1 MTLSVGGNRLRGSV
15 SAVASKSAVHRLLI
29 CAAYSDAPTVIENV
43 TFSQD
48 IEATVRC
55 LQQAVADV
63 HREGNRLT
71 VIPRHDRVLQPLM
84 DCGESGSTLRFLLPV
99 AAATGG
105 GVFVGRGRLA
115 QRPLSPLYELLAGQ
129 GCRLSPAGQFPL
141 TVSGGLT
148 GDTFTINGGVSSQFI
163 SGLLLAAPL
172 LNRRV
177 RIVMTGKVESYPY
190 IRMTVDALRC
200 FGVSVVEQD
209 HVFTVEGNYISPRC
223 VSAEGDW
230 SNAAFW
236 LVGAAVSHSTELTV
250 SGLKPD
256 SLQGDRRITQFL
268 CEAGFTVKETPS
280 AVQVFGEGTRPLSVD
295 AADVPDLVPVL
306 AVLAA
311 ALPGKTVIANARRL
325 AYKESDRLQSVYRML
340 TALGGHVAVTE
351 DSLTIEGT
359 GGLHGGTV
367 DACNDHRIAMA
378 AAVAALI
385 CRNEVKIIG
394 AEAVEKSYPA
404 FFEEWKQKGMSV
416 CRLCGEKT

>member
-1 MTLSVGGNRLRGSV
+1 MIVSVRGNGLRGSV
-15 SAVASKSAVHRLLI
+15 AAIASKSAVHRLLI
-29 CAAYSDAPTVIENV
+29 CAAYSQTPTVIENV

-48 IEATVRC
+48 IEATMRC
-55 LQQAVADV
+55 LQQGVADIQ
-63 HREGNRLT
+63 REGDTLI
-71 VIPRHDRVLQPLM
+71 VIPRHEHVLQPLM

-105 GVFVGRGRLA
+105 GKFVGRGRLA
-115 QRPLSPLYELLAGQ
+115 QRPLSPLYELLVEH
-129 GCRLSPAGQFPL
+129 GCRISPAGQFPL

-148 GDTFTINGGVSSQFI
+148 GDTFIIDGGVSSQFI

-172 LNRRV
+172 MGHRV
-177 RIVMTGKVESYPY
+177 RIVMTGTVESYPY

-200 FGVSVVEQD
+200 FGVSVAQENNT
-209 HVFTVEGNYISPRC
+209 FTVEGTYTSPGR

-236 LVGAAVSHSTELTV
+236 LVGAAISHSKDFTV
-250 SGLKPD
+250 IGLKSD
-256 SLQGDRRITQFL
+256 SLQGDSRITRL
-268 CEAGFTVKETPS
+268 LREAGFTVEVTSS
-280 AVQVFGEGTRPLSVD
+280 AIQISGEGTKPLWVD

-306 AVLAA
+306 SVLAA
-311 ALPGKTVIANARRL
+311 ALRGKTVIANARRL
-325 AYKESDRLQSVYRML
+325 AYKESDRLQSVHRML
-340 TALGGHVAVTE
+340 TALGGCVTMTE

-359 GGLHGGTV
+359 GSLCGGTV

-385 CRNEVKIIG
+385 CKNEVKIIG

-404 FFEEWKQKGMSV
+404 FFEEWQQKGMSV
-416 CRLCGEKT
+416 CHLCGETT